1 MKTIFSGIQPSG
13 GLHIGN
19 YIGAIQQWVK
29 MQNEAAPEDRYIF
42 MLADLHTITVP
53 QKPEDL
59 RTNTIDLTVWYV
71 AAGLDPN
78 KITLFAQS
86 HNPDH
91 PYAAWVYDCI
101 TPMGWMERMTQYKDK
116 SKKQEENTSVGL
128 FHYPSLMAADILLYD
143 TDLVPVGE
151 DQTQHV
157 ELARDVAKKFNARF
171 GEVFKLPK
179 ALIQKHGA
187 RIMSL
192 QDPSAKMSKSD
203 TNQSATVMLLDDA
216 DIIQKKIAR
225 AVTDSGTDIVFRE
238 DKPAISNLLTIYSVF
253 AGETIPDLEAK
264 YSGSSY
270 SEFKKDL
277 ATVLVDKIMPIHE
290 RYHELMRD
298 QTHILSIL
306 RQGAEKARN
315 ISSAKLSDA
324 KRAVGFLEL

>member
-1 MKTIFSGIQPSG
+1 
-13 GLHIGN
+13 
-19 YIGAIQQWVK
+19 
-29 MQNEAAPEDRYIF
+29 
-42 MLADLHTITVP
+42 
-53 QKPEDL
+53 
-59 RTNTIDLTVWYV
+59 
-71 AAGLDPN
+71 
-78 KITLFAQS
+78 
-86 HNPDH
+86 
-91 PYAAWVYDCI
+91 
-101 TPMGWMERMTQYKDK
+101 
-116 SKKQEENTSVGL
+116 
-128 FHYPSLMAADILLYD
+128 
-143 TDLVPVGE
+143 
-151 DQTQHV
+151 
-157 ELARDVAKKFNARF
+157 
-171 GEVFKLPK
+171 
-179 ALIQKHGA
+179 
-187 RIMSL
+187 
-192 QDPSAKMSKSD
+192 
-203 TNQSATVMLLDDA
+203 MLLDDA

-277 ATVLVDKIMPIHE
+277 ATVLVDKIMPIQE